1 MIWRNECQ
9 RMPEGNERR
18 HAKHGYERFGTRQVQ
33 VRARLKSIRLPRSGA
48 RFAGRGMHPPLLDTG
63 NENGE
68 HGGGRLGPGAAVPQN
83 TNSPCPPTGRQLA
96 RNPVVRSA
104 LNNAFHDSRYGTG
117 NAHEEGG
124 WIYMVTTTGNI
135 SVIRAQAGSS
145 AGISLRNPP
154 NVSGS
159 IIVGDFHTHPHPT
172 GSPMPGGGVW
182 DWRPDGVDIAHE
194 LLRGVPGVVRSDH
207 GIIPYGPNRRGSDP
221 RHAGRPGIDGGFPG
235 SGADTRRNC
244 R

>member
-1 MIWRNECQ
+1 VIWRNECQ
-9 RMPEGNERR
+9 RMQRQRAPFTRSM
-18 HAKHGYERFGTRQVQ
+18 AYERFGTRQVQ

-83 TNSPCPPTGRQLA
+83 TNSPCPPTGDNLA

-145 AGISLRNPP
+145 AGISLRKPAERFW
-154 NVSGS
+154 
-159 IIVGDFHTHPHPT
+159 FHNSWRLSYTSHPT

-182 DWRPDGVDIAHE
+182 DWRPDG
-194 LLRGVPGVVRSDH
+194 S
-207 GIIPYGPNRRGSDP
+207 
-221 RHAGRPGIDGGFPG
+221 RHFA
-235 SGADTRRNC
+235 TRTA
-244 R
+244 